1 MGPTKL
7 VRILDEL
14 STYTYQ
20 NHIPLFYIHSTGFYS
35 QFLIQLPRDF
45 PLVDTHPDPLSTQDL
60 RLLNPW
66 PELIEFVR
74 AKTSNLA
81 ALSAHDHGHIPYL
94 LLLLH
99 YLEEWK
105 ASHDGKPPENYKE
118 KSAFRDVVR
127 AGARSENPEGGEE
140 NFDEAVAAVLKSL
153 NPSSISSGLRAVFD
167 EVQNIEDN
175 ESGIARLERTKFWLI
190 ARAISRFYL
199 KHGVLPLPGSLPD
212 MKAVSADYIELQNIY
227 KTKARQEF
235 AEVLISVRSFE
246 KELGRA
252 SPIDEKDVEAF
263 CKGAAF
269 VKKVEGVPIKDYYL
283 PSAPISKQRGKLVCR
298 EVQDETSLIPI
309 YIAFQAYDGYVN
321 SLDHERAD
329 PPKPEEVIRSMETNA
344 HHIIQASAIAVGD
357 KPEQETGAAPLG
369 ENFSK
374 VIPELGRAAG
384 SELHNISALTGGM
397 VAQEV
402 IKVIT
407 KQYIPVDNV
416 CVFDGITSKTTTF
429 KMVP

>member
-7 VRILDEL
+7 VGILDDL
-14 STYTYQ
+14 STYTYK
-20 NHIPLFYIHSTGFYS
+20 NNIPLFYIHSVGFYS
-35 QFLIQLPRDF
+35 QFLIQLPQDF

-66 PELIEFVR
+66 PELKEFVR
-74 AKTSNLA
+74 TRTSNLE
-81 ALSAHDHGHIPYL
+81 ALSAHDHGHVPYL

-105 ASHDGKPPENYKE
+105 ASHDGKPPDSYKE
-118 KSAFRDVVR
+118 KSVFRDVLR
-127 AGARSENPEGGEE
+127 AGARSDNPEGGEE

-153 NPSSISSGLRAVFD
+153 NPPSISSGLRAVFD
-167 EVQNIEDN
+167 EVQHIEDN
-175 ESGIARLERTKFWLI
+175 ESGIARIRQTNFWLI
-190 ARAISRFYL
+190 ARAIGQFHA
-199 KHGVLPLPGSLPD
+199 KHGFLPLPGSLPD
-212 MKAVSADYIELQNIY
+212 MKAVSMDYIQLQNIY
-227 KTKARQEF
+227 KMKARQDF
-235 AEVLISVRSFE
+235 AEVLATVRSFE

-252 SPIDEKDVEAF
+252 SPIEGKEVEAF

-269 VKKVEGVPIKDYYL
+269 VKKLEGVPIKEYYL
-283 PSAPISKQRGKLVCR
+283 ASAPTSKQRGKFVSQ
-298 EVQDETSLIPI
+298 EMQDKTPLLSI
-309 YIAFQAYDGYVN
+309 YLAFQAYDIYFN
-321 SLDHERAD
+321 SSDYETAD
-329 PPKPEEVIRSMETNA
+329 PPKAEEVVRSMETNVDR
-344 HHIIQASAIAVGD
+344 IIEASAKAVREEAEGVVEA
-357 KPEQETGAAPLG
+357 KVLE
-369 ENFSK
+369 ENISK
-374 VIPELGRAAG
+374 VISELGRAAG

-416 CVFDGITSKTTTF
+416 CVFDGIASKTATF